1 MAKREYKT
9 AGGKSIDFDTLA
21 LKGEETIAVGN
32 MGVNARGDKLG
43 TGGGVVKTREEV
55 MADYYRIHNGT
66 IPQDKEIPDPDDI
79 PQPVDQPNV
88 TADATPIIETNE
100 EVITSNELAQALAET
115 AVEVKEDPALKSAAA
130 EVLAPVEE
138 TLTIEEK
145 LPPVEEVLE
154 TIRARQPE
162 EVDEPVEEKATTGG
176 LASAV
181 AKVKTTKPVVKEK
194 TKAQKVKDKGGVK
207 RL

>member
-9 AGGKSIDFDTLA
+9 STGRAIDFDTLS

-43 TGGGVVKTREEV
+43 TGGEVVKSREEV

-66 IPQDKEIPDPDDI
+66 IPEDKPDPDDDPSGPMDSPI
-79 PQPVDQPNV
+79 
-88 TADATPIIETNE
+88 TADAVPTLEADNDPAII
-100 EVITSNELAQALAET
+100 SSDELARALAD
-115 AVEVKEDPALKSAAA
+115 AAPVVKEEPALKSVAA
-130 EVLAPVEE
+130 EKLAP
-138 TLTIEEK
+138 IEQPTVK
-145 LPPVEEVLE
+145 M
-154 TIRARQPE
+154 PE
-162 EVDEPVEEKATTGG
+162 EDNHSQEVKEEPAKVEADEPKGG

-181 AKVKTTKPVVKEK
+181 AKVKTSKPVVKEK
-194 TKAQKVKDKGGVK
+194 TAEQEEKAKGGVK

>member
-9 AGGKSIDFDTLA
+9 STGRAIDFDTLS

-43 TGGGVVKTREEV
+43 TGGEVVKSREEV

-66 IPQDKEIPDPDDI
+66 IPEDKPDPDDDPSGPMDSPI
-79 PQPVDQPNV
+79 
-88 TADATPIIETNE
+88 TADAVPTLEADNDPAII
-100 EVITSNELAQALAET
+100 SSDELARALAD
-115 AVEVKEDPALKSAAA
+115 AAPVVKEEPALKSVAA
-130 EVLAPVEE
+130 EKLAPIEQPTVKMPEEDNHSQEVKEEPAKVEE
-138 TLTIEEK
+138 
-145 LPPVEEVLE
+145 
-154 TIRARQPE
+154 
-162 EVDEPVEEKATTGG
+162 DEPKGG

-181 AKVKTTKPVVKEK
+181 AKVKTSKPVVKEK
-194 TKAQKVKDKGGVK
+194 TAEQEEKAKGGVK